1 MKKTAFT
8 IGFLFCA
15 VTLLVLT
22 FPVDRARA
30 QKDRRVHVAPVR
42 GEEEVFV
49 PGRVLVKF
57 RSNVGLDH
65 ARQIVAALGAREDG
79 VLPATGVLVL
89 SLPEQ
94 ADEAGFATALAAR
107 SDVEFAELDRI
118 VRPAEITPN
127 DPWYANWEGHLK
139 KIQAPAA
146 WAITTGSSTVIIA
159 ILDTGVD
166 TTHEDLIS
174 KIVPGW
180 NTYNNNSDVTDVAGH
195 GTAVAGT
202 AAAATNNGKGVA
214 SVCWGCRLMPIR
226 VSDASGNA
234 TYSAIASGLTWAADH
249 GARVANISYIVS
261 DSSVVTSAAQYFQS
275 KGGVVASSA
284 GNYSTFSNSSDNPYI
299 LTVSATD
306 QSDVIYYYSNTG
318 QNIDLAAPGDSFSTQ
333 MGGGYVSTGGT
344 SYSSP
349 IVAGVAALVLSAN
362 PGLSGAQ
369 VQNILKESADDV
381 GAVGWDST
389 YGSGRVNAARAVS
402 MAAGGPIVDSL
413 PPNVSFI
420 MPTAGASIS
429 GVITVQVS
437 ANDNVG
443 VNSVTLKVDGV
454 AMGTDNAS
462 PFSFVVDSAIVP
474 NGSHIFTATASD
486 GSGNSSIASVGV
498 NVNNEVIS
506 DITPPSVKITAPTN
520 GSKALTNLAV
530 YVNASDNVKVV
541 KVELYAD
548 GTLVSAATSAPF
560 TTKWSTKKVSVGTH
574 SIQCKAYD
582 AAGNSASSE
591 PVMVYK

>member
-1 MKKTAFT
+1 MKT
-8 IGFLFCA
+8 IGILFTA
-15 VTLLVLT
+15 ITLLILT
-22 FPVDRARA
+22 FPFDRTRA

-42 GEEEVFV
+42 GEEELVV

-57 RSNVGLDH
+57 RENVGLDH
-65 ARQIVAALGAREDG
+65 ARQIVAALGVREDG
-79 VLPATGVLVL
+79 ILPATGVLVL
-89 SLPEQ
+89 SLPDQ
-94 ADEAGFATALAAR
+94 VDEAGFANALASR
-107 SDVEFAELDRI
+107 PDVEFAELDRI
-118 VRPAEITPN
+118 VRPAEVTPN
-127 DPWYANWEGHLK
+127 DPWFANWEGHLK
-139 KIQAPAA
+139 RIQAPAA
-146 WAITTGSSTVIIA
+146 WSTTTGSPNVVIA

-166 TTHEDLIS
+166 ATHEDLVS
-174 KIVPGW
+174 KLVPGW
-180 NTYNNNSDVTDVAGH
+180 NSNNNNSNTSDVSGH

-202 AAAATNNGKGVA
+202 AAAASNNGMGVA
-214 SVCWGCRLMPIR
+214 SVCWGCMIMPVR

-306 QSDVIYYYSNTG
+306 QSDVIYDYSNTG
-318 QNIDLAAPGDSFSTQ
+318 KNIDLAAPGDSFSTQ

-349 IVAGVAALVLSAN
+349 IVAGVAALVMSAN
-362 PGLSGAQ
+362 PSLSGAQ
-369 VQNILKESADDV
+369 VQNVLKESADDL
-381 GAVGWDST
+381 GALGWDSN

-402 MAAGGPIVDSL
+402 MAAGGPIVDVL
-413 PPNVSFI
+413 PPSVSFI
-420 MPTAGASIS
+420 APAAGSAVS

-437 ANDNVG
+437 ASDNVG
-443 VNSVTLKVDGV
+443 VSSVTLSVDGV
-454 AMGTDNAS
+454 SMGTDNGS
-462 PFSFVVDSAIVP
+462 PFSFVWDSAIVP
-474 NGSHIFTATASD
+474 NGPHTFTATAKD
-486 GSGNSSIASVGV
+486 DAGNSSSASVGV
-498 NVNNEVIS
+498 NVNNPVIS
-506 DITPPSVKITAPTN
+506 DTTPPSVKITAPTN

-548 GTLVSAATSAPF
+548 GILVSAASAAPF
-560 TTKWSTKKVSVGTH
+560 TTKWSTKKVSAGTH
-574 SIQCKAYD
+574 SLQCKAYD
-582 AAGNSASSE
+582 GAGNSASSE
-591 PVMVYK
+591 VVVVYK

>member
-1 MKKTAFT
+1 MKT
-8 IGFLFCA
+8 IGILFTA
-15 VTLLVLT
+15 ITLLILT
-22 FPVDRARA
+22 VPFDRTRA

-42 GEEEVFV
+42 GEEELVV

-57 RSNVGLDH
+57 RANVGLDH
-65 ARQIVAALGAREDG
+65 ARQIVAALGVREDG
-79 VLPATGVLVL
+79 ILPATGVLVL
-89 SLPEQ
+89 SLPDQ
-94 ADEAGFATALAAR
+94 VDEAGFANALASR
-107 SDVEFAELDRI
+107 PDVEFAELDRI
-118 VRPAEITPN
+118 VRPAEVTPN
-127 DPWYANWEGHLK
+127 DPWFANWEGHLK
-139 KIQAPAA
+139 RIQAPAA
-146 WAITTGSSTVIIA
+146 WSTTTGSPNVVIA

-166 TTHEDLIS
+166 ATHEDLVS
-174 KIVPGW
+174 KLVPGW
-180 NTYNNNSDVTDVAGH
+180 NSNNNNSNTSDVSGH

-202 AAAATNNGKGVA
+202 AAAASNNGMGVA
-214 SVCWGCRLMPIR
+214 SVCWGCMIMPVR

-306 QSDVIYYYSNTG
+306 QSDVIYDYSNTG
-318 QNIDLAAPGDSFSTQ
+318 KNIDLAAPGDSFSTQ

-349 IVAGVAALVLSAN
+349 IVAGVAALVMSAN
-362 PGLSGAQ
+362 PSLSGAQ
-369 VQNILKESADDV
+369 VQNILKESADDL
-381 GAVGWDST
+381 GALGWDST

-402 MAAGGPIVDSL
+402 MAAGGPIVDVL
-413 PPNVSFI
+413 PPSVSFI
-420 MPTAGASIS
+420 APAAGSAVS

-437 ANDNVG
+437 ASDNVG
-443 VNSVTLKVDGV
+443 VSSVTLSVDGV
-454 AMGTDNAS
+454 SMGTDNGS
-462 PFSFVVDSAIVP
+462 PFSFVWDSAIVP
-474 NGSHIFTATASD
+474 NGPHTFTATAKD
-486 GSGNSSIASVGV
+486 DAGNSSSASVGV
-498 NVNNEVIS
+498 NVNNPVIS
-506 DITPPSVKITAPTN
+506 DTTPPSVKITAPTN

-548 GTLVSAATSAPF
+548 GTLVSAASAAPF
-560 TTKWSTKKVSVGTH
+560 TTKWSTKKVSAGTH
-574 SIQCKAYD
+574 SLQCKAYD
-582 AAGNSASSE
+582 GAGNSASSE
-591 PVMVYK
+591 VVVVYK

>member
-1 MKKTAFT
+1 MKT
-8 IGFLFCA
+8 IGILFTA
-15 VTLLVLT
+15 ITLLILT
-22 FPVDRARA
+22 FPFDRTRA

-42 GEEEVFV
+42 GEEELVV

-57 RSNVGLDH
+57 RANVGLDH
-65 ARQIVAALGAREDG
+65 ARQIVAALGVREDG
-79 VLPATGVLVL
+79 ILPATGVLVL
-89 SLPEQ
+89 SLPDQ
-94 ADEAGFATALAAR
+94 VDEAGFANALASR
-107 SDVEFAELDRI
+107 PDVEFAELDRI
-118 VRPAEITPN
+118 VRPAEVTPN
-127 DPWYANWEGHLK
+127 DPWFANWEGHLK
-139 KIQAPAA
+139 RIQAPAA
-146 WAITTGSSTVIIA
+146 WSTTTGSPNVVIA

-166 TTHEDLIS
+166 ATHEDLVS
-174 KIVPGW
+174 KLVPGW
-180 NTYNNNSDVTDVAGH
+180 NSNNNNSNTSDVSGH

-202 AAAATNNGKGVA
+202 AAAASNNGMGVA
-214 SVCWGCRLMPIR
+214 SVCWGCMIMPVR

-306 QSDVIYYYSNTG
+306 QSDVIYDYSNTG
-318 QNIDLAAPGDSFSTQ
+318 KNIDLAAPGDSFSTQ

-349 IVAGVAALVLSAN
+349 IVAGVAALVMSAN
-362 PGLSGAQ
+362 PSLSGAQ
-369 VQNILKESADDV
+369 VQNVLKESADDL
-381 GAVGWDST
+381 GALGWDST

-402 MAAGGPIVDSL
+402 MAAGGPIVDVL
-413 PPNVSFI
+413 PPSVSFI
-420 MPTAGASIS
+420 APAAGSAVS

-437 ANDNVG
+437 ASDNVG
-443 VNSVTLKVDGV
+443 VSSVTLSVDGV
-454 AMGTDNAS
+454 SMGTDNGS
-462 PFSFVVDSAIVP
+462 PFSFVWDSAIVP
-474 NGSHIFTATASD
+474 NGPHTFTATAKD
-486 GSGNSSIASVGV
+486 DAGNSSSASVGV
-498 NVNNEVIS
+498 NVNNPVIS
-506 DITPPSVKITAPTN
+506 DTTPPSVKITAPTN

-548 GTLVSAATSAPF
+548 GILVSAASAAPF
-560 TTKWSTKKVSVGTH
+560 TTKWSTKKVSAGTH
-574 SIQCKAYD
+574 SLQCKAYD
-582 AAGNSASSE
+582 GAGNSASSE
-591 PVMVYK
+591 VVVVYK

>member
-1 MKKTAFT
+1 MKT
-8 IGFLFCA
+8 IGILFTA
-15 VTLLVLT
+15 ITLLILT
-22 FPVDRARA
+22 FPFDRTRA

-42 GEEEVFV
+42 GEEELVV

-57 RSNVGLDH
+57 RANVGLDH
-65 ARQIVAALGAREDG
+65 ARQIVAALGVREDG
-79 VLPATGVLVL
+79 ILPATGVLVL
-89 SLPEQ
+89 SLPDQ
-94 ADEAGFATALAAR
+94 VDEAGFANALASR
-107 SDVEFAELDRI
+107 PDVEFAELDRI
-118 VRPAEITPN
+118 VRPAEVTPN
-127 DPWYANWEGHLK
+127 DPWFANWEGHLK
-139 KIQAPAA
+139 RIQAPAA
-146 WAITTGSSTVIIA
+146 WSTTTGSPNVVIA

-166 TTHEDLIS
+166 ATHEDLVS
-174 KIVPGW
+174 KLVPGW
-180 NTYNNNSDVTDVAGH
+180 NSNNNNSNTSDVSGH

-202 AAAATNNGKGVA
+202 AAAASNNGMGVA
-214 SVCWGCRLMPIR
+214 SVCWGCMIMPVR

-306 QSDVIYYYSNTG
+306 QSDVIYDYSNTG
-318 QNIDLAAPGDSFSTQ
+318 KNIDLAAPGDSFSTQ

-349 IVAGVAALVLSAN
+349 IVAGVAALVMSAN
-362 PGLSGAQ
+362 PSLSGAQ
-369 VQNILKESADDV
+369 VQNVLKESADDL
-381 GAVGWDST
+381 GALGWDST

-402 MAAGGPIVDSL
+402 MAAGGPIVDVL

-420 MPTAGASIS
+420 APTAGASVS

-437 ANDNVG
+437 ASDNVG
-443 VNSVTLKVDGV
+443 VSSVTLSVDGV
-454 AMGTDNAS
+454 SMGTDNGS
-462 PFSFVVDSAIVP
+462 PFSFVWDSAIVP
-474 NGSHIFTATASD
+474 NGPHTFTATAKD
-486 GSGNSSIASVGV
+486 DAGNSSSASVGV
-498 NVNNEVIS
+498 NVNNPVIS
-506 DITPPSVKITAPTN
+506 DTTPPSVKITAPTN

-548 GTLVSAATSAPF
+548 GILVSAASAAPF
-560 TTKWSTKKVSVGTH
+560 TTKWSTKKVSAGTH
-574 SIQCKAYD
+574 SLQCKAYD
-582 AAGNSASSE
+582 GAGNSASSE
-591 PVMVYK
+591 VVVVYK